1 MRPITMRT
9 LFALVASIAVAGL
22 LAASARAA
30 APTNTLPPSFTGSL
44 KQGATL
50 TATNGMWSNDPTTF
64 SYRWQRCAADGSAC
78 GNIDNAALKAYKLT
92 SADVDHTVRVV
103 VTASNADGQT
113 SANSKVS
120 SVVSSYTDPKN
131 TVKPSVSGTAHPGD
145 ELTASDGTWTGGV
158 RSFAYQWQRCDTAG
172 ANCTDVAGATGK
184 TYGIRGIDVDHTL
197 RVVVKAT
204 SLGGST
210 SANSDV
216 SAVVKEPTAPTPPP
230 TTTTNHRPTI
240 AILSVRFVGAS
251 VYARFRV
258 CDDSRK
264 NLSITERDSKPRV
277 PSYTRRFR
285 TFVPPRT
292 CAALTRHWLP
302 AARFR
307 HGRYT
312 LTLSASDF
320 AGLTSR
326 PVSKTFSR

>member
-9 LFALVASIAVAGL
+9 LWALAASIAVAGL

-30 APTNTLPPSFTGSL
+30 APLNTSPPTFAGTL
-44 KQGATL
+44 MQGRTL
-50 TATNGMWSNDPTTF
+50 TASNGTWSGNPTTF
-64 SYRWQRCAADGSAC
+64 FYRWQRCAADGTAC
-78 GNIDNAALKAYKLT
+78 ANIDNAALKTYRLT
-92 SADVDHTVRVV
+92 PADVDHTVRVV

-113 SANSKVS
+113 AANSKVS
-120 SVVSSYTDPKN
+120 DVVSANTDPKN
-131 TVKPSVSGTAHPGD
+131 TVKPSVSGTAQPGE
-145 ELTASDGTWTGGV
+145 ELTASNGTWTGGV
-158 RSFAYQWQRCDTAG
+158 RTFAYQWQRCDTAG

-184 TYGIRGIDVDHTL
+184 TYGVRGIDVDHTL

-204 SLGGST
+204 NLAGST
-210 SANSDV
+210 TVNSDV
-216 SAVVKEPTAPTPPP
+216 TAVVKAPTSPTPPP
-230 TTTTNHRPTI
+230 TAANRRPTI
-240 AILSVRFVGAS
+240 AILSIRFVGAT

-264 NLSITERDSKPRV
+264 NVNITERDSKPGV

-285 TFVPPRT
+285 TLVPPRT
-292 CAALTRHWLP
+292 CAALARHWLP

-312 LTLSASDF
+312 LTLTARDF

-326 PVSKTFSR
+326 SVSRTFFR

>member
-1 MRPITMRT
+1 MRPTTMRT

-30 APTNTLPPSFTGSL
+30 APTNTSPPTFTGTL
-44 KQGATL
+44 MQGRTL
-50 TATNGMWSNDPTTF
+50 TASNGTWSGNPTTF
-64 SYRWQRCAADGSAC
+64 FYRWQRCSADGTAC
-78 GNIDNAALKAYKLT
+78 GNIDNAAQKTYSLAA
-92 SADVDHTVRVV
+92 ADVDHTVRVV

-113 SANSKVS
+113 SASSKVS
-120 SVVSSYTDPKN
+120 DVVSANTDPKN
-131 TVKPSVSGTAHPGD
+131 TVKPSVSGTAHPGE
-145 ELTASDGTWTGGV
+145 ELTASNGTWTGGV
-158 RSFAYQWQRCDTAG
+158 TTFAYQWQRCDTAG

-197 RVVVKAT
+197 RVVVTAKNLA
-204 SLGGST
+204 GST
-210 SANSDV
+210 TVNSEI
-216 SAVVKEPTAPTPPP
+216 SAVVKAPTTPTPPP
-230 TTTTNHRPTI
+230 TTTNHRPTI
-240 AILSVRFVGAS
+240 AILSVRFVGAT

-258 CDDSRK
+258 CDDSRR
-264 NLSITERDSKPRV
+264 NLSIIQRDSKPKV

-285 TFVPPRT
+285 TLVPPRT

-312 LTLSASDF
+312 LTLTARDF

-326 PVSKTFSR
+326 PVSRTFSR